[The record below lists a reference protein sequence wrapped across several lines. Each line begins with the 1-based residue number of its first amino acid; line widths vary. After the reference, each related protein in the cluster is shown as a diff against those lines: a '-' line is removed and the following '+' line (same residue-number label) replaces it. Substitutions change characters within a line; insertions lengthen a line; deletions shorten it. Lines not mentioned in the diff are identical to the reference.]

1 MDEILM
7 LCPYCC
13 SLLQQACIFTS
24 HAHLPL
30 HFQPSKLVQSVFRRQ
45 IQSSKNEAAVIYPV
59 RASSL
64 NTKKLG
70 LFIIPGSASSEL
82 DDEKAMLAGL
92 RYKHLA
98 CL

>member
-1 MDEILM
+1 MDEILL

-13 SLLQQACIFTS
+13 ALLQQACIFTS

-30 HFQPSKLVQSVFRRQ
+30 HFQPSKLVQSVYRRQ
-45 IQSSKNEAAVIYPV
+45 IQSSKNGAALIYPV
-59 RASSL
+59 SAPSL

-70 LFIIPGSASSEL
+70 LYIIPGSTSSEL
-82 DDEKAMLAGL
+82 DDEKGMLSAL